1 MYCLRSCLN
10 LAFRPIDL
18 VINIYRRNKKLRN
31 KGIHLL
37 VTFIQNDNRIFF
49 YFLGISVRPR
59 PPVSLGENELIL
71 KTIKHSQMLISQ
83 CLWVFFVFWEKG
95 WKRWVLKSFYTFF
108 TQESYVKRL
117 EISIIVQQKLMV

>member
-49 YFLGISVRPR
+49 LFFRNFSSTPTTGIRIIILVNLKEDCLARKPLYIRVYELFYNFL
-59 PPVSLGENELIL
+59 VSIEND
-71 KTIKHSQMLISQ
+71 
-83 CLWVFFVFWEKG
+83 
-95 WKRWVLKSFYTFF
+95 
-108 TQESYVKRL
+108 
-117 EISIIVQQKLMV
+117 